1 MKGEDTM
8 NNIGIRFLMA
18 VMLFCLTVAPAWAGV
33 EGTNSTFIGLN
44 AGGSTAIFSDT
55 HANTFVGAST
65 GLDATSGSY
74 NAFLGFHA
82 GQHNTSGNY
91 NTFLGATAGLSN
103 VSGGSMNTY
112 VGASAGFYTTGS
124 NNTFIG
130 YNAGSGALVTGSGNV
145 FIGKGAG
152 ENEDT
157 SNKLYIA
164 NTNTFYPLIYGEFDN
179 AAVTIY
185 GSLSVASVASP
196 SDERLKKNI
205 QPLESSL
212 EKVMKLR
219 GVSYDWKT
227 EEYAGRGLGTDRQ
240 IGLLAQNVEEVIPVL
255 VKTDKK
261 GYKAVTYEKMVPV
274 LVEAIKEQQGMI
286 KERDAKIEKLE
297 KALEALEKRVAGID
311 TPARTLALRSIT
323 SALSMT
329 LPVR

>member
-1 MKGEDTM
+1 MKSQSLRG
-8 NNIGIRFLMA
+8 LMVTVLCCLFGAPSWA
-18 VMLFCLTVAPAWAGV
+18 VE
-33 EGTNSTFIGLN
+33 EGTNSTFVGLN
-44 AGGSTAIFSDT
+44 AGGSTAIFADI
-55 HANTFVGAST
+55 HANTFVGASS
-65 GLDATSGSY
+65 GLDATTGVS

-82 GQHNTSGNY
+82 GQHNASGNY
-91 NTFLGATAGLSN
+91 NTFLGANAGLSN
-103 VSGGSMNTY
+103 VSGGNNLFIGQATGFSNSSGSMNTY
-112 VGASAGFYTTGS
+112 VGTSAGFYTTGS

-130 YNAGSGALVTGSGNV
+130 YNAGGSALVTGSGNV

-164 NTNTFYPLIYGEFDN
+164 NSTTYYPLIYGEFDN
-179 AAVTIY
+179 AAVTIH

-227 EEYAGRGLGTDRQ
+227 EEFAGRGLATDRQ

-255 VKTDKK
+255 VKTDKQ
-261 GYKAVTYEKMVPV
+261 GYKAVTYEKVVPV
-274 LVEAIKEQQGMI
+274 LIEAIKEQQEMI
-286 KERDAKIEKLE
+286 QKRDAKIEKLE
-297 KALEALEKRVAGID
+297 KTLEALEKRIAEIEP
-311 TPARTLALRSIT
+311 PARTA
-323 SALSMT
+323 A
-329 LPVR
+329 VR